1 MDGVRAGRITVL
13 FVSPEKLL
21 SSAFQALI
29 AELPAPGLAMVC
41 VDEAH
46 CVSQVTLTERAVCG
60 LKGMV
65 G

>member
-46 CVSQVTLTERAVCG
+46 CVSQVLY
-60 LKGMV
+60 
-65 G
+65 

>member
-46 CVSQVTLTERAVCG
+46 CVSQVTLRESALC
-60 LKGMV
+60 V